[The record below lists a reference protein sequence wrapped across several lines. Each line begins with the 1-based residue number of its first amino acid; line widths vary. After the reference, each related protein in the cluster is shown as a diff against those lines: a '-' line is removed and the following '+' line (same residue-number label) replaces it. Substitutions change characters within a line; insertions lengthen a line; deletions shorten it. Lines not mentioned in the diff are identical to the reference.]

1 MVDFDYLV
9 KYARRMATKAPLTL
23 KPSRTGRTR
32 AALIAA
38 GLDLLVERPIDAIP
52 IDDFVARAGVAKGSF
67 FNHFKDK
74 HDFAAAVAAE
84 VRMEI
89 EARVAEANAG
99 ISDPVARIAGGMVVV
114 ARVAVD
120 QPRRMMALLRSLAPA
135 TSQTHPL
142 NRGLTDDLE
151 AALAEGLLRP
161 EARET
166 GLPYWLGLCHVLM
179 MHLIETQPTREQAQ
193 TRLGEMLV
201 MGLTGLGVAPAQAE
215 ALARAAR
222 LTQTR

>member
-1 MVDFDYLV
+1 
-9 KYARRMATKAPLTL
+9 MASQSLPQTKL
-23 KPSRTGRTR
+23 SRTGRTR

-67 FNHFKDK
+67 FNHFRDK

-84 VRMEI
+84 VRIEI
-89 EARVAEANAG
+89 EDMVARTNAG
-99 ISDPVARIAGGMVVV
+99 IADPVARIAGGMVVV
-114 ARVAVD
+114 ARVAIE

-142 NRGLTDDLE
+142 NRGLKDDIE
-151 AALAEGLLRP
+151 AALAQGLLRP

-179 MHLIETQPTREQAQ
+179 MHLIETQPTRERAAE
-193 TRLGEMLV
+193 RLGDMLL
-201 MGLTGLGVAPAQAE
+201 MGLTGLGAPAAQAE
-215 ALARAAR
+215 QLAHAAR
-222 LTQTR
+222 IAPAG